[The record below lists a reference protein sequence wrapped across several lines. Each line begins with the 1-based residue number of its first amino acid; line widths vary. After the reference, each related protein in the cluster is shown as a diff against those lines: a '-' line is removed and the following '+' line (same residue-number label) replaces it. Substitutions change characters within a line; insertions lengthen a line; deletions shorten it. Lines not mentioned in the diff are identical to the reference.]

1 MRVTIVPIDKIVN
14 IDGTVISGVDL
25 SFIDPSVHAVQ
36 WYGTTGS
43 VEYKDVNLD
52 DIIKLT
58 HQEEITDIAPFQMA
72 IDAALAKKQKTELEQ
87 GQEVVITNEMLSDQ
101 AYSQRSFL
109 LFQSDWTQLAD
120 NQLTQTEINLWRE
133 YRQQLRDITLQ
144 SGFPTEITW
153 PVAPE

>member
-1 MRVTIVPIDKIVN
+1 MKVTIIPTDSIVN
-14 IDGTVISGVDL
+14 IDGNVIGGVDL

-43 VEYKDVNLD
+43 VEYKDVNLVN
-52 DIIKLT
+52 IIKLT

-72 IDAALAKKQKTELEQ
+72 IDAALAKKQENELK
-87 GQEVVITNEMLSDQ
+87 QELVITSAMLSDQ
-101 AYSQRSFL
+101 VYSKRSSL
-109 LFQSDWTQLAD
+109 LYQSDWTQLPD
-120 NQLTQTEINLWRE
+120 NQLTQTEITLWRE

>member
-1 MRVTIVPIDKIVN
+1 MRVTIVPIDNIVT
-14 IDGTVISGVDL
+14 IDGIVIEGVDL
-25 SFIDPSVHAVQ
+25 SFIDPSIHAVQ
-36 WYGTTGS
+36 WYGTSAS
-43 VEYKDVNLD
+43 VEYKDVTLVN
-52 DIIKLT
+52 IIKST

-72 IDAALAKKQKTELEQ
+72 IDAALAKKQENELKQ
-87 GQEVVITNEMLSDQ
+87 QIVITNEMLSDQ

-109 LFQSDWTQLAD
+109 LFQSDWTQLPD

-153 PVAPE
+153 PMAPE

>member
-1 MRVTIVPIDKIVN
+1 MRVTIVPIDNIVT
-14 IDGTVISGVDL
+14 IDGIVIEGVDL
-25 SFIDPSVHAVQ
+25 SFIDPSIHAVQ
-36 WYGTTGS
+36 WYGTSGS
-43 VEYKDVNLD
+43 VEYKDVTLVN
-52 DIIKLT
+52 IIKST

-72 IDAALAKKQKTELEQ
+72 IDAALAKKQENELKQ
-87 GQEVVITNEMLSDQ
+87 QIVITNEMLSDQ

-109 LFQSDWTQLAD
+109 LFQSDWTQLPD

-153 PVAPE
+153 PMAPE